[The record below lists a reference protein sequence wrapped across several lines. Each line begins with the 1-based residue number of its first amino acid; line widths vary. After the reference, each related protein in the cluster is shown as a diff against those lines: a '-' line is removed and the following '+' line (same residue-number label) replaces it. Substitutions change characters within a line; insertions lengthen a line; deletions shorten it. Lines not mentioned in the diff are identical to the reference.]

1 WAVWPFETMLV
12 SRRHIGSLPELSES
26 ERQALADMLRRLLT
40 RYDNLFETPFPYS
53 MGFHQQPIRES
64 GDWHLHAHVY
74 PPLMRSA
81 TIRKWIVGFE
91 LLGSPQRDL
100 TPEEAASRL
109 RHVSETHYLARA
121 QDEVAR

>member
-1 WAVWPFETMLV
+1 M
-12 SRRHIGSLPELSES
+12 SDS
-26 ERQALADMLRRLLT
+26 ERTALADLLRRLLT

-53 MGFHQQPIRES
+53 MGFHQQPIRA
-64 GDWHLHAHVY
+64 GGAWHLHAHVY

-109 RHVSETHYLARA
+109 RDASEIHYLTRA
-121 QDEVAR
+121 KDEVAR